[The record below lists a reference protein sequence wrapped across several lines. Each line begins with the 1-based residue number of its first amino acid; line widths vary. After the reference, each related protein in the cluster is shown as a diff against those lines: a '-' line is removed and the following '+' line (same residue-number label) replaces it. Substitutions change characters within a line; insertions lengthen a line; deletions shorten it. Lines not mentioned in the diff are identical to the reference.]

1 MVIVIYLGR
10 RGAGKTTTMVK
21 DAYIEYMRGRR
32 VISNME
38 SLTFGEYMSNEDIV
52 KINKQSDIENA
63 VLLIDEMQ
71 IFFDSRRS
79 MKKSNLDFSNFVQQT
94 RKRNID
100 IYGTTQFSNAV
111 EKRVRDHTDITVRPQ
126 FLKNYNLFK
135 VIYYDE
141 TAKEDLFFTEAV
153 KREIV
158 FEPKQ
163 VFNLFDTNEKIVVK

>member
-71 IFFDSRRS
+71 IF
-79 MKKSNLDFSNFVQQT
+79 L
-94 RKRNID
+94 
-100 IYGTTQFSNAV
+100 
-111 EKRVRDHTDITVRPQ
+111 
-126 FLKNYNLFK
+126 
-135 VIYYDE
+135 
-141 TAKEDLFFTEAV
+141 
-153 KREIV
+153 IV
-158 FEPKQ
+158 GE
-163 VFNLFDTNEKIVVK
+163 V

>member
-38 SLTFGEYMSNEDIV
+38 SLNYGEYMSNEDIV
-52 KINKQSDIENA
+52 KINKQSNIENA

-111 EKRVRDHTDITVRPQ
+111 ERRVRDHTDITVRPQ
-126 FLKNYNLFK
+126 FLKNYNLIK

-141 TAKEDLFFTEAV
+141 TAKEDLFSEVV

-158 FEPKQ
+158 YNPKQ
-163 VFNLFDTNEKIVVK
+163 IFNLFDTNEKIIIN